1 MLSLSLSPLLSLSL
15 SPPPCFLLRQQYG
28 CLTLESHRRKGEK
41 PYVEALRAT
50 RTALRLI
57 KRKREPLANNL
68 GSAGNWKPDASRKH
82 VRGERRRERER
93 ESRRRYNDSVR
104 SVKRGTPGKIV
115 RKVCPFRTA
124 AVSCYKNHG
133 IHTRVSLACV

>member
-1 MLSLSLSPLLSLSL
+1 MCPVQPVLSLSLSPL

-82 VRGERRRERER
+82 VRGEKERERER

-104 SVKRGTPGKIV
+104 SVKRGPPVKSSEKCVLFERQLFPVTKTTVYI
-115 RKVCPFRTA
+115 
-124 AVSCYKNHG
+124 HG
-133 IHTRVSLACV
+133 SL